1 MGKKCG
7 LSRPP
12 PPSSSSLLLLLLR
25 KEEGLLLLLLFFS
38 SSFFIKTSLRFEQRL
53 IKVRVEGNFDILD
66 WININLRRGKGEGGG
81 GRVICLFEVKLE

>member
-7 LSRPP
+7 LSSP

-25 KEEGLLLLLLFFS
+25 KEEGLLLLLLLFFS

-66 WININLRRGKGEGGG
+66 WININLRRGKGEGE
-81 GRVICLFEVKLE
+81 RVICLFEVKLE